1 MKNKEKRNKDSKL
14 VFEPGVWSN
23 RLKKSP
29 ILKDK
34 YCRQCGK
41 PLDDNCGCPQPVA
54 EIIDCKPYRDENGI
68 SSRDRSVMVFK
79 NTPAFQ
85 KALSEIMNDI
95 KSKKEPEY
103 EQITFDEVM

>member
-1 MKNKEKRNKDSKL
+1 MKNNEIKNKDSKL
-14 VFEPGVWSN
+14 VFEPVVW
-23 RLKKSP
+23 RKLLKKNP

-34 YCRQCGK
+34 YCRYCGK

-85 KALSEIMNDI
+85 KALSEIMDDI
-95 KSKKEPEY
+95 KSKNEPEY
-103 EQITFDEVM
+103 EQLTFDEVM